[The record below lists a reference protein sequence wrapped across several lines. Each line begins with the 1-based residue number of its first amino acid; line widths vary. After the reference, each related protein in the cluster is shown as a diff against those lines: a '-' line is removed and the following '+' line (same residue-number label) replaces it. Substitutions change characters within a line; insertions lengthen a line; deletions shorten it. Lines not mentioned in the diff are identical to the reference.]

1 VCIVAETAEYII
13 QKKKR
18 AFFIFL
24 DKINLSIMSSVVDS
38 DTLAV
43 EKTIAGSEKAGNRT
57 NRFVSPINI

>member
-1 VCIVAETAEYII
+1 
-13 QKKKR
+13 
-18 AFFIFL
+18 
-24 DKINLSIMSSVVDS
+24 MSSVVDS